1 MSCLCITVM
10 FPGWVDEELEVSNE
24 RRGSP
29 YLRDSESEGRLPCA
43 RGTLYDQGVLVLC
56 HFHNEQRFHQESDRD
71 TEDTR
76 ELSLRMTEKWTAAV
90 TRQKK
95 RRKGVAKSKEE
106 RGKSI
111 STYRQ

>member
-1 MSCLCITVM
+1 MKSLI
-10 FPGWVDEELEVSNE
+10 SNE

-95 RRKGVAKSKEE
+95 GERELQGAKKKG
-106 RGKSI
+106 GKVFRPTASNRAFPAI
-111 STYRQ
+111 FFD